1 MSPELTVLGLAGIL
15 QMAQIALVAVP
26 ASLELGRKV
35 TMGPRDEGPLVDRVS
50 PRTARLARALQNHF
64 EGLILFT
71 LAVVVVTFGDGG
83 TPFTATCAWLY
94 LAARIAYVPAYWLGL
109 VPWRSLIW
117 AVGFLATA
125 AMILAALIG

>member
-26 ASLELGRKV
+26 ANLELGRKV